1 MGDQAADLHIAFDPG
16 TTTWTVCWKWSSSQA
31 VHTLKFGSTY
41 SEKDNE
47 ELDATVGRSL
57 SNWHYG
63 LDVRYLDVQKFE
75 NIKLGILGQEPYTG
89 ELKRSFQATARAHG
103 VAETPVTLF
112 ENLFKHILATLA
124 DRYLEAS
131 ESEGLLRGRRF
142 QDIQKHFWVTHPV
155 RRNESLRII
164 LFEAALAA
172 KFHRVDGVSESMAA
186 AHFVAFQTKHQI
198 FTAGKTALIG
208 DCGGGSTVML
218 PGCQSG
224 HAYTE
229 PVGRTSWAYFGNRPG
244 GFDRLA
250 RLMVRAARSFTAE

>member
-1 MGDQAADLHIAFDPG
+1 MGDQADDLHIALDPG
-16 TTTWTVCWKWSSSQA
+16 TTTWTVCWKWSSSRA
-31 VHTLKFGSTY
+31 VHNLKFGSTY

-89 ELKRSFQATARAHG
+89 ELKQSFQATARAHG

-112 ENLFKHILATLA
+112 ENLFKHILATLE
-124 DRYLEAS
+124 DRYLEAP

-142 QDIQKHFWVTHPV
+142 KDIQKLCWVTHPV

-172 KFHRVDGVSESMAA
+172 RFYRVDGVSESMAA
-186 AHFVAFQTKHQI
+186 AHFVAFQTKNQI

-218 PGCQSG
+218 YGCQSG
-224 HAYTE
+224 DAYTE
-229 PVGRTSWAYFGNRPG
+229 PVGRT
-244 GFDRLA
+244 L
-250 RLMVRAARSFTAE
+250 